1 MFHHFMDAGL
11 KRCGKSC
18 RLRYTNY
25 LRPNLKHENFTQEE
39 EDLIV
44 TLHSMLGSRCLCN
57 LLSSITIQSSCHD
70 CCPSLFWIS

>member
-1 MFHHFMDAGL
+1 MGYDTGGAGL

-44 TLHSMLGSRCLCN
+44 TLHATFGSRYAT
-57 LLSSITIQSSCHD
+57 LLSL
-70 CCPSLFWIS
+70 SLSLNIFALFVMVVLY

>member
-1 MFHHFMDAGL
+1 MDAGL

-44 TLHSMLGSRCLCN
+44 TLHAMLGSRCVSNCFPPCTH
-57 LLSSITIQSSCHD
+57 LLFRFH
-70 CCPSLFWIS
+70 